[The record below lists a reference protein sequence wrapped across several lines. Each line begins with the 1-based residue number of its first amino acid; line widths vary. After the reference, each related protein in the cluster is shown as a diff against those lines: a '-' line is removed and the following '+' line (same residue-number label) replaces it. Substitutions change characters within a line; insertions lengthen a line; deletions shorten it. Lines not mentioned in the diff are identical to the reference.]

1 MLIKAFPISYDR
13 KRAESAF
20 KLLLRHR
27 ESELK
32 QIAGD
37 IGYPTSG
44 EHWQEKILLFCL
56 DIDKCFLDLSKEGI
70 EDNEVFK
77 CMNLM
82 KVMAKNKT
90 NIEIQKIQN
99 LAYTISADFK
109 SFYEKQ
115 S

>member
-1 MLIKAFPISYDR
+1 MIKAFPISYDR

-20 KLLLRHR
+20 ELLLRHR

-32 QIAGD
+32 QIAQD

-44 EHWQEKILLFCL
+44 SHWQEKILLFCL
-56 DIDKCFLDLSKEGI
+56 DIDKCFLELSKDAVG
-70 EDNEVFK
+70 DDEVFK
-77 CMNLM
+77 CRNLM
-82 KVMAKNKT
+82 RVMAKNKT
-90 NIEIQKIQN
+90 NIEIQKVQN